1 MTNMNCKHNPS
12 THADSLSAT
21 AGCPSSHVASDSTSG
36 SSDSRSF
43 DSKYFRCKSAKD
55 ASSKV
60 SGESGWKS
68 AGQSSSGCRSSMQSS
83 SGCRSTMQSSSGC
96 RSARHS
102 SSGCR
107 SARQS
112 SSGCKSAIQSHSS
125 SKAHVNFEECRK
137 VPYNRCFDVE
147 RLQAQYRTIRERV
160 WQCHATKAYEMWK
173 LADEAKK
180 QKQQKKRGEVEE
192 DSESEDYEL
201 ESEVFDD
208 SDSDSHMRS
217 KPWKPK
223 GSRTKQKKSGKT
235 INKSTAARKLGL
247 TKAEEF
253 TGTEAQALKKLLK
266 TLDFKTWNPE
276 LYFHIRF
283 FSIRNTIKPMTLEA
297 KALVSHALMNFST
310 QYFWSLMQVKLYTFS
325 FSFKLTSI
333 FLIPAL
339 AATSPH

>member
-1 MTNMNCKHNPS
+1 MNCKHNPS
-12 THADSLSAT
+12 MRADSLSAT
-21 AGCPSSHVASDSTSG
+21 AGCPSVHITSDSTSG

-43 DSKYFRCKSAKD
+43 DTKYFRCKSAKD

-60 SGESGWKS
+60 SGEFGWKS
-68 AGQSSSGCRSSMQSS
+68 TGQSSSGCRSAMQSS
-83 SGCRSTMQSSSGC
+83 CGC
-96 RSARHS
+96 RSARH
-102 SSGCR
+102 
-107 SARQS
+107 S

-137 VPYNRCFDVE
+137 VPYSRCFDVE
-147 RLQAQYRTIRERV
+147 RLQAQYQTIRERV

-173 LADEAKK
+173 LADNAKK

-208 SDSDSHMRS
+208 SDSDSHVRS

-276 LYFHIRF
+276 MYFHIRF

-297 KALVSHALMNFST
+297 KALVSHALMKISVPN
-310 QYFWSLMQVKLYTFS
+310 TFEV
-325 FSFKLTSI
+325 
-333 FLIPAL
+333 
-339 AATSPH
+339 

>member
-1 MTNMNCKHNPS
+1 MNCKHNPS
-12 THADSLSAT
+12 TRADSLSAT
-21 AGCPSSHVASDSTSG
+21 AGCPCILMTSDSTSG
-36 SSDSRSF
+36 SSNSRSF

-60 SGESGWKS
+60 SGKSGCRFAKQSSSGCRS
-68 AGQSSSGCRSSMQSS
+68 AGQSSSGCRSAMQS
-83 SGCRSTMQSSSGC
+83 R
-96 RSARHS
+96 
-102 SSGCR
+102 
-107 SARQS
+107 
-112 SSGCKSAIQSHSS
+112 SS

-147 RLQAQYRTIRERV
+147 RLQAQYWTIRERV

-208 SDSDSHMRS
+208 SDSDSHVRS

-283 FSIRNTIKPMTLEA
+283 FSIRNTIKPMTLET
-297 KALVSHALMNFST
+297 KALVSHALM
-310 QYFWSLMQVKLYTFS
+310 KLSVPNTFEV
-325 FSFKLTSI
+325 
-333 FLIPAL
+333 
-339 AATSPH
+339 